1 MFWGWIWIGV
11 LVLAVIIEAVTDQLV
26 SIWFVP
32 GAIVATVLDFFSVD
46 IIWQIIVLLGVSA
59 LGILVARRFLVN
71 LRRDDNTKTDLD
83 MIVGEKCIVTERI
96 DSFAGCGQAKVKG
109 QIWSARGLSESDV
122 FEVGEILRVVSIEG
136 VKLICKRI

>member
-1 MFWGWIWIGV
+1 MFWGWIWIAV
-11 LVLAVIIEAVTDQLV
+11 LVLAVIIESVTDQLV

-46 IIWQIIVLLGVSA
+46 IIWQIIVLLGISA
-59 LGILVARRFLVN
+59 LGILLARKLLLN

-109 QIWSARGLSESDV
+109 QIWSARGLSEDDV

-136 VKLICKRI
+136 VKIICKRI